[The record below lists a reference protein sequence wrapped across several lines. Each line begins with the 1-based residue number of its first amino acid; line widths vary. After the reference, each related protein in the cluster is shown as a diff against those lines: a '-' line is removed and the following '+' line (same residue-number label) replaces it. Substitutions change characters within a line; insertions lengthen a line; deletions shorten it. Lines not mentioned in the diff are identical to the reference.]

1 MMKSFWKNKPVEI
14 LNKYSN
20 IHEQILPTTK
30 LLEKLT
36 HEISESKYHLDYIVY
51 NDYELSESKI
61 KDIILF
67 LNKYYITSDCK
78 TFSLMYTYDLLKFYC
93 KNTLVIEFYPKN
105 TINNKKNMTPI
116 GYIFGKKTDI
126 KIYGNEFPCL
136 EVNFLCIMQVLRKLT
151 LSSYMINI
159 LTKECIIRYNDIQL
173 ACYTI
178 QTPINSPSFCKKQF
192 YHRLLSIESLR
203 DCEFLPNSTD
213 LNLFKKV
220 HNTFKYSM
228 ECKNN
233 FKINF
238 INGNE
243 TTDPSLIKILYEKYI
258 EYSNK
263 TYYIYQNISFE
274 EFNETF
280 FNKSFY
286 HFIIYNESDS
296 SQILSYICMF
306 RIDVLNSK
314 NNLKYRNGY
323 LYYMFFEENTNH
335 ELLNKQNYLEF
346 THEYIYNNNIFDV
359 ISFTDIFDIDYN
371 IIKCVPGSGTLS
383 YYLFNMKLGTIKNSK
398 NGLITI

>member
-1 MMKSFWKNKPVEI
+1 
-14 LNKYSN
+14 
-20 IHEQILPTTK
+20 
-30 LLEKLT
+30 
-36 HEISESKYHLDYIVY
+36 
-51 NDYELSESKI
+51 
-61 KDIILF
+61 
-67 LNKYYITSDCK
+67 
-78 TFSLMYTYDLLKFYC
+78 
-93 KNTLVIEFYPKN
+93 
-105 TINNKKNMTPI
+105 
-116 GYIFGKKTDI
+116 
-126 KIYGNEFPCL
+126 
-136 EVNFLCIMQVLRKLT
+136 
-151 LSSYMINI
+151 
-159 LTKECIIRYNDIQL
+159 
-173 ACYTI
+173 
-178 QTPINSPSFCKKQF
+178 
-192 YHRLLSIESLR
+192 
-203 DCEFLPNSTD
+203 
-213 LNLFKKV
+213 
-220 HNTFKYSM
+220 M